1 MDVDVTV
8 EDPMIF
14 TKPLSL
20 KFTELLLPDTDILES
35 FCNENEK
42 DRQHLI
48 AH

>member
-1 MDVDVTV
+1 
-8 EDPMIF
+8 
-14 TKPLSL
+14 
-20 KFTELLLPDTDILES
+20 LPDTDILES

>member
-1 MDVDVTV
+1 MDVEVTV

-14 TKPLSL
+14 TKVLNL
-20 KFTELLLPDTDILES
+20 KFRELLLPDTDILEN

-42 DRQHLI
+42 DRRHLT